1 MLLGEADAASLRG
14 PMLGICG
21 LDQQSLTFLV
31 PGTSFLEDNFS
42 MDWGQWRGGGFEM
55 IQVHYIYCA
64 LYFYYISSTSDHQAL
79 DPGGWGPL
87 V

>member
-42 MDWGQWRGGGFEM
+42 MDWGQWGGG
-55 IQVHYIYCA
+55 V
-64 LYFYYISSTSDHQAL
+64 
-79 DPGGWGPL
+79 
-87 V
+87 